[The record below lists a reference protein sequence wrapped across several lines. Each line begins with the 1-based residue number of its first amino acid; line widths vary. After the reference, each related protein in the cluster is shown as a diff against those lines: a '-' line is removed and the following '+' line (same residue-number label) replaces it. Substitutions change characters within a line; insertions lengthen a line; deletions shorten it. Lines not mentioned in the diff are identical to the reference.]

1 MRLQTCALALG
12 AASTAAGVQD
22 QKVLNGG
29 HGSGKSILDQV
40 LDIDFDAWA
49 KPLEKTFGHISS
61 EAKGLWQEVAE
72 LAPEAVK
79 TFKSQMTPLP
89 PKKHSRKPDSA
100 WDHVVK
106 GADVQDIWVKGDDGE
121 DKRKVGGRME
131 NYSLRAKKVDTS
143 KLGVDT
149 VKQFSGY
156 LDDDEK
162 DKHLFYCK
170 GVPFLNKLLLH
181 ITSKLT

>member
-12 AASTAAGVQD
+12 AASTAAGLRD
-22 QKVLNGG
+22 QKVLKGG
-29 HGSGKSILDQV
+29 PSILDQV
-40 LDIDFDAWA
+40 LDVDFDAWS
-49 KPLEKTFGHISS
+49 KPLEETFGHVSA
-61 EAKGLWQEVAE
+61 EAKGLWQEIAM
-72 LAPEAVK
+72 LAPEAVRA
-79 TFKSQMTPLP
+79 FKDQMTPLT
-89 PKKHSRKPDSA
+89 PKKHNRKPDGA

-106 GADVQDIWVKGDDGE
+106 GADIQGLWVKGDDGE
-121 DKRKVGGRME
+121 SRRKVGGRLE
-131 NYSLRAKKVDTS
+131 NYSLRAKTVDTS

-170 GVPFLNKLLLH
+170 QLFVAYLHLIFLHVLA
-181 ITSKLT
+181 KLT